1 MPRTNKPKTNAERQA
16 AYRRR
21 HLDNPYG
28 DDDDRRR
35 RINLIVSV
43 SARYELDRLAACY
56 GVTRRAVLERLLEEA
71 EISAVEALPGS
82 AQRAYYDM
90 QPTPLRGHAIIP
102 ARRHPELDESW
113 L

>member
-1 MPRTNKPKTNAERQA
+1 MPRTNRPKTNAERQA

-21 HLDNPYG
+21 HLDNPDG

-43 SARYELDRLAACY
+43 SARYELDRLGACY

-71 EISAVEALPGS
+71 ENSAIDALPGR

-90 QPTPLRGHAIIP
+90 RPTPLRGHAITP
-102 ARRHPELDESW
+102 PRLRPELDESR